1 MSEAAAGEPGAAGA
15 GAGETAARDA
25 GRLHG
30 SGHLRGGGRLNGPAD
45 PCLAAAV
52 FAALVVACFAALL
65 VTQRLKHTPTPIED
79 FKRTHAFTPG
89 AAGPAGE
96 ERISFK
102 LTRADRATVTV
113 EDSSGETVATLVRGV
128 PVGRY
133 RILSLRWNGRRGV
146 ARGYDVI
153 RKSDGYT
160 TLVPRNRGALAPP
173 GEYKIRVQLL
183 AQKRSIPSP
192 QSFQL
197 VRP

>member
-1 MSEAAAGEPGAAGA
+1 MSAPAVAADRRLAAG
-15 GAGETAARDA
+15 
-25 GRLHG
+25 
-30 SGHLRGGGRLNGPAD
+30 
-45 PCLAAAV
+45 V
-52 FAALVVACFAALL
+52 FAALVLACFAALI

-89 AAGPAGE
+89 APGADGE

-102 LTRADRATVTV
+102 LTRADHVTVTV
-113 EDSSGETVATLVRGV
+113 ENGAGDTVATLVVGV

-146 ARGYDVI
+146 ARGYSAI
-153 RKSDGYT
+153 RKADGYT
-160 TLVPRNRGALAPP
+160 TLVPHNGGALAAA
-173 GEYKIRVQLL
+173 GEYKIRVRLL

-197 VRP
+197 EGR